1 MAICASVPYAMH
13 VICSQDPHTWG
24 INEFCELGDNTTV
37 R

>member
-13 VICSQDPHTWG
+13 YLCSQDQHTWG